1 MIAWLAWSIFALIA
15 LLVVGFSFWFVAYY
29 KLKDEPAGVT
39 GTIGFLALLF
49 TLLSLFLIP
58 IDVYMV
64 SSNSYTNELEGD
76 VKYTYYAFY
85 LIFMFFVFVG
95 LPFAYFYYEE
105 LGDLQERDNTFKRR
119 ACEALK
125 YTSCFA
131 FTWIVLIVIGMF
143 VDFSS
148 VWF

>member
-1 MIAWLAWSIFALIA
+1 MEQWLAWGIFGVIC
-15 LLVVGFSFWFVAYY
+15 LLVIAFSGGFIAYY
-29 KLKDEPAGVT
+29 KWKDEPAGVT
-39 GTIGFLALLF
+39 GTVGFFALLF

-64 SSNSYTNELEGD
+64 SSNSYTNDLYND

-85 LIFMFFVFVG
+85 IVFMFFVFVG

-105 LGDLQERDNTFKRR
+105 LGDTEDRTNTFSQR

-131 FTWIVLIVIGMF
+131 FTWIILLVIGMF

-148 VWF
+148 V